1 MTWTIFKCLKRHL
14 QGVKKTKSK
23 TLLLLLLL
31 FNIIIENI
39 LSGGFGQFTNTLML
53 IIFNVI
59 ITYISPD
66 GAVVSTSH

>member
-1 MTWTIFKCLKRHL
+1 MTWTIFKCLKRHF
-14 QGVKKTKSK
+14 QGVKNTKSK
-23 TLLLLLLL
+23 TLLLLL

-39 LSGGFGQFTNTLML
+39 LSGGFGQFRNTLML
-53 IIFNVI
+53 IILNVI